1 MPAMYRPHL
10 IGIDDAP
17 FEKRQPAPVPVVGVT
32 MEGWDQVESVAITA
46 FPVDGAEPTAFLARW
61 VSGLRTRPVLQ
72 GVMLGGITIGGLG
85 VIDLPALA
93 VELGIPVLAVTR
105 RDPGGSDLRDALG
118 TAGLAGRVAI
128 VERSPK
134 AYRVADGLFLAHA
147 GCHRTE
153 AERIV
158 LASIGKARLPE
169 PLRVAHLVARALVM
183 GESRGRV

>member
-1 MPAMYRPHL
+1 MPASFRPHL
-10 IGIDDAP
+10 IGVDDSP
-17 FEKRQPAPVPVVGVT
+17 FEKRQPDPVPVVGVT
-32 MEGWDQVESVAITA
+32 MEGWDQVESVAITS
-46 FPVDGAEPTAFLARW
+46 FPVDGDGATAFLDQW
-61 VSGLRTRPVLQ
+61 ISGLRGRPILQ

-93 VELGIPVLAVTR
+93 EALGIPVLAVTR
-105 RDPGGSDLRDALG
+105 RDPAGSDLRDALS
-118 TAGLAGRVAI
+118 TAGLADRIAM

-153 AERIV
+153 AERMV
-158 LASIGKARLPE
+158 LATVGKARLPE